1 MRKYISKE
9 EFFKLVYDLPETKH
23 LELPIENTYDGN
35 TFICKFAYADFNG
48 GTFLYASG
56 YPEVTVIQDTYIATF
71 DEQLSDIWEDIVDE
85 DINKPFL
92 ELKEA

>member
-9 EFFKLVYDLPETKH
+9 EFFKLIYDLPETKL

-35 TFICKFAYADFNG
+35 TFICKFAYVDFNG
-48 GTFLYASG
+48 GTFLYAGG
-56 YPEVTVIQDTYIATF
+56 YPEATVIQSTYIATF

-85 DINKPFL
+85 GINKPFL